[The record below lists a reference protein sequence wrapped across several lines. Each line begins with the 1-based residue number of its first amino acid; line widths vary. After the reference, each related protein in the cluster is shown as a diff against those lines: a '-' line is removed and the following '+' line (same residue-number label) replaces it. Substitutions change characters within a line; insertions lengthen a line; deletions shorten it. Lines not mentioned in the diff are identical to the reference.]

1 MGRHFIKRLSDFGDL
16 IQGDMILGQVF
27 YEINIFQEFIDSTPG
42 LKNLEGTIV
51 WRGEGFFELNDHVT
65 EQFTLRLEDDQELQ
79 FQLGTNGSIH
89 PQSDI
94 DISEPPAPS

>member
-1 MGRHFIKRLSDFGDL
+1 MDRQFVKRLSDFGKL
-16 IQGDMILGQVF
+16 IQGDRVLGQVF

-42 LKNLEGTIV
+42 LKDLEGTIV

-65 EQFTLRLEDDQELQ
+65 EQFTLRLEDGREFQ

-89 PQSDI
+89 PQSNI
-94 DISEPPAPS
+94 DF